1 MSDKKDRLKE
11 VYDYLRSNYP
21 VHTQIDLAKELKITR
36 QALSSAMN
44 GNVSYLTTNL
54 FQKICGAYPGV
65 FNLDYLLTGEGNLLA
80 NKNEPTQVN
89 SHQSESTHINQQQ
102 SAPIDA
108 DFYRQQLLA
117 RDAHIADIM
126 HQLDNMNALVLDYGS
141 KITELNELIADLRE
155 QNGSLNAHIEHYKR
169 MVGEE
174 KGRVEE
180 YKNHLDDVRISNVGL
195 QNQIDQQKVRI
206 SQLEAELK
214 ARRENPLYDYPHPL
228 GVADERDK

>member
-1 MSDKKDRLKE
+1 MRLRNNIFAAALDELKRRKIVKTQKELAQKMGVSEDTVTRILKDRTE
-11 VYDYLRSNYP
+11 VTEDAISKLQTASGC
-21 VHTQIDLAKELKITR
+21 I
-36 QALSSAMN
+36 
-44 GNVSYLTTNL
+44 
-54 FQKICGAYPGV
+54 
-65 FNLDYLLTGEGNLLA
+65 FNLQWLRGEDPYHMLISDLLDDSDFGKSA
-80 NKNEPTQVN
+80 DEP
-89 SHQSESTHINQQQ
+89 HK
-102 SAPIDA
+102 SAQIDA

>member
-1 MSDKKDRLKE
+1 MRLRNNIFAAALDELKRRKIVKTQKELAQKMGVSEDTVTRILKDRTE
-11 VYDYLRSNYP
+11 VTEDAISKLQTASGCIFHLQWLRGEDPYHMLIS
-21 VHTQIDLAKELKITR
+21 DLLDDSDFGK
-36 QALSSAMN
+36 SA
-44 GNVSYLTTNL
+44 
-54 FQKICGAYPGV
+54 
-65 FNLDYLLTGEGNLLA
+65 D
-80 NKNEPTQVN
+80 EP
-89 SHQSESTHINQQQ
+89 HK
-102 SAPIDA
+102 SAQIDA

-174 KGRVEE
+174 KDRVEE

>member
-1 MSDKKDRLKE
+1 MRLRNNIFAAALDELKRRQIVKTQKELAQKMGVSEDTVTRILKDRTE
-11 VYDYLRSNYP
+11 VTEDAISKLQTASGC
-21 VHTQIDLAKELKITR
+21 I
-36 QALSSAMN
+36 
-44 GNVSYLTTNL
+44 
-54 FQKICGAYPGV
+54 
-65 FNLDYLLTGEGNLLA
+65 FNLQWLRGEDPYHMLISDLLDDPDFGKSA
-80 NKNEPTQVN
+80 DEP
-89 SHQSESTHINQQQ
+89 HE

-174 KGRVEE
+174 KDRVEE

>member
-1 MSDKKDRLKE
+1 MRLRNNIFAAALDELKRRHIVKTQKELAQKMGVSEDTVTRILKDRTE
-11 VYDYLRSNYP
+11 VTEDAISKLQTASGC
-21 VHTQIDLAKELKITR
+21 I
-36 QALSSAMN
+36 
-44 GNVSYLTTNL
+44 
-54 FQKICGAYPGV
+54 
-65 FNLDYLLTGEGNLLA
+65 FNLQWLRGEDPYHMLISDLLDDSDFGKSA
-80 NKNEPTQVN
+80 DEP
-89 SHQSESTHINQQQ
+89 HK
-102 SAPIDA
+102 SAQIDA

-141 KITELNELIADLRE
+141 KITELNEQIADLRE

-174 KGRVEE
+174 KDRVEE

>member
-1 MSDKKDRLKE
+1 MRLRNNIFAAALDELKRRHIVTTQKELAQKMGVSEDTVTRILKDRTE
-11 VYDYLRSNYP
+11 VTEDAISKLQTASGC
-21 VHTQIDLAKELKITR
+21 I
-36 QALSSAMN
+36 
-44 GNVSYLTTNL
+44 
-54 FQKICGAYPGV
+54 
-65 FNLDYLLTGEGNLLA
+65 FNLQWLRGESDTMLME
-80 NKNEPTQVN
+80 KENEP
-89 SHQSESTHINQQQ
+89 HE

-141 KITELNELIADLRE
+141 KITELNEQIADLRE

-174 KGRVEE
+174 KDRVEE

>member
-1 MSDKKDRLKE
+1 MRLRNNIFAAALDELKRRKIVKTQKELAQKMGVSEDTVTRILKDRTE
-11 VYDYLRSNYP
+11 VTEDAISKLQTASGC
-21 VHTQIDLAKELKITR
+21 I
-36 QALSSAMN
+36 
-44 GNVSYLTTNL
+44 
-54 FQKICGAYPGV
+54 
-65 FNLDYLLTGEGNLLA
+65 FNLQWLRGEDPYHMLISDLLDDSDFGKSA
-80 NKNEPTQVN
+80 DEP
-89 SHQSESTHINQQQ
+89 HK
-102 SAPIDA
+102 SAQIDA

-174 KGRVEE
+174 KDRVEE